1 MDIRT
6 QKFAI
11 ACLARIH
18 IHGLTLLSLLKSQ
31 LLECG
36 LWGSDFRKQA
46 VFHYA
51 MLSEATHV
59 PCFHSIQA
67 KLVCL
72 KPGPRTSLVLKVRVS
87 PPILLT
93 QVFQVSSTSL
103 YAEFISLLPALMVF
117 GFLNLSSSSLP

>member
-72 KPGPRTSLVLKVRVS
+72 KPR
-87 PPILLT
+87 
-93 QVFQVSSTSL
+93 STHKPGSQ
-103 YAEFISLLPALMVF
+103 
-117 GFLNLSSSSLP
+117 SSSLPTHLANPSFSSFLHFSVCRVYFPAPCFDGLWLSKS